1 MLLWVLIFT
10 FSIANGGPA
19 NQDLVKSMIFK
30 SKDECVRMVDE
41 LKANKPEHIVD
52 LVVSCT
58 KVNHKEKAGV

>member
-1 MLLWVLIFT
+1 
-10 FSIANGGPA
+10 
-19 NQDLVKSMIFK
+19 MIFK